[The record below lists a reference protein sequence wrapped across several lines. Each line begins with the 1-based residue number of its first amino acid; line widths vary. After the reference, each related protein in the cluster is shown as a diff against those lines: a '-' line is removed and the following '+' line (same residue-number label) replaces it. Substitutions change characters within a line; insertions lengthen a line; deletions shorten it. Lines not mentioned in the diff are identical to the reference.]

1 MDTTPS
7 FTLEVRSSYDKWQW
21 NSDDENVA
29 MENSVSWSA
38 INQAGGIRVNWVDN
52 ETVEIALPNRANYY
66 YSDIRIKYSSVSYY
80 LYFNIESNTPIIY
93 NDSGNVTFIYRYK
106 FNWKRT
112 YLTALINSWNMDKNV
127 KILRHNHN
135 LWDLFLNQPDPLL
148 KKFEKYEF
156 KWDYRQSSFGNW
168 SYRLRFYA
176 TSSLYTLIA
185 PVIYYAFIFDGTPY
199 LFPLIVGGV
208 NGTTAEDAAATLG
221 SGSTPYYNNEILLD
235 KLASQY
241 SSNGFVG
248 KFFGPN
254 MHNIITYKTN
264 FMNIERRVNNKAL
277 YGIKFTNDLFSAG
290 NDFFL
295 NIPLPSIVSKNLPT
309 TKNSK
314 TLNIEHLRY
323 LKAGICNGTFNLIA
337 LADKNLNYNLIPV
350 KLKFTTIKADGIYCT
365 FENSSEYGTPP
376 EWTIPFSTHLPC
388 NVDSYLKWANDN
400 EVLLK
405 QQRTSTQISSILMEV
420 GGAITA
426 LIGLISLPI
435 TGGASTALI
444 ASGAAI
450 AGGVATA
457 ASGLAKNVQSIMDYD
472 AQFNQAKQKYQGNI
486 SSGDGTDFAYYYKY
500 AYTFSSYSSPSN
512 TFQIQ
517 IMPDVVIQEINNVL
531 YYNGYYQ
538 PRYWNVDL
546 YHDNQSK
553 DFLYYKLD
561 ANDPSV
567 HQVVGEFVSSWKNNI
582 TQHSPE
588 QITNYLIK
596 FLANGIRI
604 WR

>member
-1 MDTTPS
+1 MNTTPS
-7 FTLEVRSSYDKWQW
+7 YTLEVRSSNDKWQW
-21 NSDDENVA
+21 NSGDENVA
-29 MENSVSWSA
+29 MENSTSWSA
-38 INQAGGIRVNWVDN
+38 INPDGGIRVNWIDN
-52 ETVEIALPNRANYY
+52 ETVEIALPNRASYY

-93 NDSGNVTFIYRYK
+93 DENGNVTFIYRYK

-112 YLTALINSWNMDKNV
+112 YLTALINSWNVDKNV
-127 KILRHNHN
+127 RILRHNHN

-156 KWDYRQSSFGNW
+156 QWSYNDYLIGSW
-168 SYRLRFYA
+168 SYRLKFYPTA
-176 TSSLYTLIA
+176 SYYSLIS
-185 PVIYYAFIFDGTPY
+185 PVVYYAFIFDGTPY
-199 LFPLIVGGV
+199 LCPLLVGNESGPSSYDCAV
-208 NGTTAEDAAATLG
+208 RLG
-221 SGSTPYYNNEILLD
+221 SSTSGTAYYNNEVMLD

-241 SSNGFVG
+241 NSNGFVG

-254 MHNIITYKTN
+254 LHNIYTYQTA
-264 FMNIERRVNNKAL
+264 FISDEIVIEGKSIFRF
-277 YGIKFTNDLFSAG
+277 KFTNDVFSKR
-290 NDFFL
+290 NDRFL
-295 NIPLPSIVSKNLPT
+295 YISLQSTVSKNLPT
-309 TKNSK
+309 AKNST

-323 LKAGICNGTFNLIA
+323 LKAGICNGTFNLLA
-337 LADKNLNYNLIPV
+337 LANSEINYNLIPI
-350 KLKFTTIKADGIYCT
+350 KLKFTTLKADGIYCT
-365 FENSSEYGTPP
+365 FENSSEYGTPI

-388 NVDSYLKWANDN
+388 NVNSYLQWSHDN

-405 QQRTSTQISSILMEV
+405 QQRTNAEVASTIAEIGGLITTLI
-420 GGAITA
+420 GAIM
-426 LIGLISLPI
+426 IPI
-435 TGGASTALI
+435 TGGAS
-444 ASGAAI
+444 AI
-450 AGGVATA
+450 LATAGGALTA
-457 ASGLAKNVQSIMDYD
+457 AGAVASHVKASETYD
-472 AQFNQAKQKYQGNI
+472 AQINQAKQKYQGNI
-486 SSGDGTDFAYYYKY
+486 NSGDGTDFAYYYKY
-500 AYTFSSYSSPSN
+500 AHQTIDGSN
-512 TFQIQ
+512 PTNTYQVQ
-517 IMPDVVIQEINNVL
+517 VMPEAVIQEINNVL

-546 YHDNQSK
+546 YHDRQSQE
-553 DFLYYKLD
+553 FLYYKLD

>member
-1 MDTTPS
+1 MNTTPS
-7 FTLEVRSSYDKWQW
+7 YTLEVRSSNDKWQW

-29 MENSVSWSA
+29 MENSTSWSA
-38 INQAGGIRVNWVDN
+38 INPAGGIRVNWIDN
-52 ETVEIALPNRANYY
+52 ETVEIALPNRATYY

-80 LYFNIESNTPIIY
+80 LYFNIESNIPIIY
-93 NDSGNVTFIYRYK
+93 DENGNVTFIYKYK

-112 YLTALINSWNMDKNV
+112 YLTALINSWNMNKNV

-156 KWDYRQSSFGNW
+156 KWAYRYSTFGNW
-168 SYRLRFYA
+168 SYRLRFYV

-199 LFPLIVGGV
+199 LFPLIVGGN
-208 NGTTAEDAAATLG
+208 NGKAAEDAAATLG
-221 SGSTPYYNNEILLD
+221 VGSTPYYNNEILLD

-254 MHNIITYKTN
+254 MHNIITYQTN
-264 FMNIERRVNNKAL
+264 FMNIERRVDNKAL

-295 NIPLPSIVSKNLPT
+295 NIPLPSTVSKNLPT
-309 TKNSK
+309 TKNST

-323 LKAGICNGTFNLIA
+323 LKAGVCNGTFNLIA

-350 KLKFTTIKADGIYCT
+350 KLKFTTLKADGIYCT

-388 NVDSYLKWANDN
+388 NVNSYLQWANDN

-426 LIGLISLPI
+426 LIGLIALPI
-435 TGGASTALI
+435 TGGTSTALI

-457 ASGLAKNVQSIMDYD
+457 ASGLAKNVQSVMDYD

-500 AYTFSSYSSPSN
+500 AYSFSGYSSPSN

-553 DFLYYKLD
+553 DFLYYKID